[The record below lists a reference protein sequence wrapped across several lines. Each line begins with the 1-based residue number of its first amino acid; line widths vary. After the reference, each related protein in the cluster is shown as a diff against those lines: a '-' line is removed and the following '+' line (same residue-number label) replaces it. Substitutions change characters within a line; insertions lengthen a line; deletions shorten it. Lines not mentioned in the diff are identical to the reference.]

1 MVNRLNLIDL
11 SISLYG
17 TWIWRPDVNSNL
29 SKSPFCWFW
38 RLTSW
43 FIPAKKLKSTWGA
56 DIIIYHVPSYIPT
69 EMFFFVC
76 HHHGKQVVKFGSK
89 RVLVCSFYLS
99 HPLPQMNVSRVLEDN
114 FIRRFENIMFFSHHF
129 WKKNGVSYMPAFLL
143 PDPVVLSQTTQT
155 RQQFSTKKRLDWTSW
170 QRFGSSQSI
179 STIWW
184 CSWESLRQTS
194 NMSLHLIIA
203 RHIIKHI
210 LLNAKLRILK
220 LDLLSG
226 ALWTLC
232 IWHNT
237 HWRFFAARC
246 KTI

>member
-56 DIIIYHVPSYIPT
+56 DIIIYHVPSHIPT

-89 RVLVCSFYLS
+89 RVLVCSFYFS
-99 HPLPQMNVSRVLEDN
+99 YPLPQMNVSRVAE
-114 FIRRFENIMFFSHHF
+114 
-129 WKKNGVSYMPAFLL
+129 KKNLWKHHVFFASLLDKKWSFIYMPAFLW

-179 STIWW
+179 STKWW

-194 NMSLHLIIA
+194 NMSLHSIA
-203 RHIIKHI
+203 RHIIKHV
-210 LLNAKLRILK
+210 
-220 LDLLSG
+220 
-226 ALWTLC
+226 
-232 IWHNT
+232 
-237 HWRFFAARC
+237 
-246 KTI
+246 

>member
-1 MVNRLNLIDL
+1 MVFSPKDMGPITSIPMVAGKPVCPRTVGLNYPTMYQPHRKVRWCWMVNRLNLIDL

-17 TWIWRPDVNSNL
+17 TWVWRPDVNSNL

-89 RVLVCSFYLS
+89 RVLVCSFYFS
-99 HPLPQMNVSRVLEDN
+99 YPLPQMNVSRVLEAN

-129 WKKNGVSYMPAFLL
+129 WTKNGVSYMPAFLW

-170 QRFGSSQSI
+170 QRFGAV
-179 STIWW
+179 
-184 CSWESLRQTS
+184 L
-194 NMSLHLIIA
+194 
-203 RHIIKHI
+203 
-210 LLNAKLRILK
+210 
-220 LDLLSG
+220 
-226 ALWTLC
+226 
-232 IWHNT
+232 
-237 HWRFFAARC
+237 
-246 KTI
+246 